1 MADEAKQYTPF
12 KMKAALYGNSPM
24 KKNFGVGEKEVANED
39 GKTAQSTPGK
49 FWGGSLLGG
58 AANRKIKEFMD
69 KKKAEAMQLANS
81 AKTPEATVGAEAP
94 EALEAGGA
102 EGQVPQ
108 HGQESHTKGG
118 SIGKLG
124 GMWGNVRQKS
134 AAAGM
139 MMGGFNAG
147 TPPDATSGE
156 TGLTMSSDIRLKEN
170 IVHTGVSNSGIP
182 IYEFN
187 YIGGIARYSGA
198 MAQDLLI
205 IKPEVVTID
214 ESGYYR
220 VNYNNIDVDMRLIN

>member
-49 FWGGSLLGG
+49 FSWGIG
-58 AANRKIKEFMD
+58 KIRELMAKN
-69 KKKAEAMQLANS
+69 KAEAMNAATNP
-81 AKTPEATVGAEAP
+81 AATNPAEATVGAEVP
-94 EALEAGGA
+94 EAPEAGGA

>member
-49 FWGGSLLGG
+49 FLGG
-58 AANRKIKEFMD
+58 FFGSANSFSKIRELMA
-69 KKKAEAMQLANS
+69 KKKAVATEAMQKHAAANP
-81 AKTPEATVGAEAP
+81 AEATVGAEAP
-94 EALEAGGA
+94 EAGGA

-124 GMWGNVRQKS
+124 GMWGNVRQKGS
-134 AAAGM
+134 AAGM
-139 MMGGFNAG
+139 MMGGANAG
-147 TPPDATSGE
+147 TPPDDTSGG
-156 TGLTMSSDIRLKEN
+156 TFGSMSSDIRLKEN
-170 IVHTGVSNSGIP
+170 IVHTGVSNSGVP